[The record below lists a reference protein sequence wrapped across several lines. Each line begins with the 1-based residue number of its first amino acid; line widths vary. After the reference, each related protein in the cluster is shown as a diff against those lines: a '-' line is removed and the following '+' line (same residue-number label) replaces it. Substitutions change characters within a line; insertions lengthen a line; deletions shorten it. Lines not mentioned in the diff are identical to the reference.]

1 MGHASPR
8 DGESSAQDLEQ
19 QMAAE
24 KRQKERSSKAHK
36 KEEARRK
43 AEEEKLNKE
52 RQDMNEELK
61 IAQENA
67 SADAEKKLLKM
78 RRKYDKK
85 VKALR
90 SEIDDLHEV
99 SLISSFTIHVLQE
112 FELEREQLL
121 ETIREQNKETRLFQE
136 ICRAVLDE
144 KRLKQLI
151 ERCRYE
157 EDTDEWIIPYIKQ
170 RDVDL
175 RLPEISNNA
184 TSNRTE
190 AKGTRTRPPSGNDA
204 ETRQA
209 AAVAESKSS
218 RRPGSRSAQ
227 DDSRV
232 PSARGREPTY
242 LNTAANNRDAQS
254 ISPVMNGNPQ
264 IQQQPPT
271 KPPKS
276 ARRDKKPKAAT
287 VRQPLASPQ
296 DEIGTGEEAG
306 SVSEWGFAPT
316 SGDTGIALCIEGAG
330 VVGMDNAMI
339 SLNHQPAMGD
349 RQSSRQGGRRKKS
362 SHDSKRGKV

>member
-1 MGHASPR
+1 MS
-8 DGESSAQDLEQ
+8 
-19 QMAAE
+19 
-24 KRQKERSSKAHK
+24 
-36 KEEARRK
+36 
-43 AEEEKLNKE
+43 
-52 RQDMNEELK
+52 
-61 IAQENA
+61 
-67 SADAEKKLLKM
+67 
-78 RRKYDKK
+78 
-85 VKALR
+85 
-90 SEIDDLHEV
+90 
-99 SLISSFTIHVLQE
+99 QE

-144 KRLKQLI
+144 KRMKQLI

-184 TSNRTE
+184 SHRSE

-209 AAVAESKSS
+209 VAVAESKTS

-232 PSARGREPTY
+232 PSARGRDPAY
-242 LNTAANNRDAQS
+242 LNSGANNRDAQS
-254 ISPVMNGNPQ
+254 ISPVMMNGNPQ
-264 IQQQPPT
+264 IQQPPT

-276 ARRDKKPKAAT
+276 ARRDKKPKSGT

-296 DEIGTGEEAG
+296 DEMGTGEEAG
-306 SVSEWGFAPT
+306 SLSEWGFAPT
-316 SGDTGIALCIEGAG
+316 SGDTGIALCIEGAS
-330 VVGMDNAMI
+330 VGMDNAMI